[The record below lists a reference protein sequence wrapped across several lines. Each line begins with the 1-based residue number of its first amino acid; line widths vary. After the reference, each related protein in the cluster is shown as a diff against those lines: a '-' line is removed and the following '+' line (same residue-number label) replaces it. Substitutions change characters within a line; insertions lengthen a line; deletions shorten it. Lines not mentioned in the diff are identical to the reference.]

1 MNPRYKMLDGD
12 VRPQPVPVYDAE
24 RNMPLH
30 SLAQSRAQASSL
42 PNLRPAQAATPVG
55 SIPPSQRNLK
65 RDYSDG
71 ALRQRES
78 PAASQRGAPMQ
89 QSGRPGSRGGTP
101 TPAAGNCTP
110 ARAQQGIRSGPG
122 TPTQHIGAS
131 GRGTP
136 AGYTLP
142 PGQYGAPGYT
152 LPPGQNGMPG
162 GDYSP
167 QGNYSYGA
175 PQGGQYYEQYQ

>member
-1 MNPRYKMLDGD
+1 MLDGD

-55 SIPPSQRNLK
+55 SVPPSQRNLK

-89 QSGRPGSRGGTP
+89 QSGRPGSRG
-101 TPAAGNCTP
+101 
-110 ARAQQGIRSGPG
+110 
-122 TPTQHIGAS
+122 
-131 GRGTP
+131 GTP

-175 PQGGQYYEQYQ
+175 PQGMDYYGAPVEAMGQPGGQYYEQYQQPEASY